1 MRGNWGKIRLAA
13 LILMVSFTC
22 VPVAVSAA
30 DTWERGGMPLF
41 QAVAQTSLEAQMLG
55 EKPFQSRPAPLN
67 SGADFL
73 SNLASGLQ
81 MDQDGGA
88 VMKLSHNLEMRIS
101 VLYDSEPGR
110 IEPQKRN
117 ESSLLM
123 KSSLDYR
130 LLPNLQV
137 GLNAYLY
144 RPDSSDSLSLSRQFA
159 ERVMGL
165 GPGLKYDL
173 GRWSFMLKSQ
183 METGSRERGG
193 EGLQNTIRVWYAF

>member
-1 MRGNWGKIRLAA
+1 MQGKWGRAWMAA
-13 LILMVSFTC
+13 IIVLVSLTC
-22 VPVAVSAA
+22 APLPGLAA
-30 DTWERGGMPLF
+30 DTWNKGGMPFTL
-41 QAVAQTSLEAQMLG
+41 VGAQTPMEAQMLG
-55 EKPFQSRPAPLN
+55 EKPFQSHSAPIN
-67 SGADFL
+67 PGAGFL

-81 MDQDGGA
+81 LDQDGGA
-88 VMKLSHNLEMRIS
+88 ALKLSPNLGMHIS
-101 VLYDSEPGR
+101 VLYDREPAR
-110 IEPQKRN
+110 LEPQKRN

-144 RPDSSDSLSLSRQFA
+144 RPDSGDNLLLSRQFGD
-159 ERVMGL
+159 RVMGL
-165 GPGLKYDL
+165 GPGIKYDL

-193 EGLQNTIRVWYAF
+193 EGMQNWFRVWYAF

>member
-1 MRGNWGKIRLAA
+1 MQGKWGIAWLAA
-13 LILMVSFTC
+13 IIVLVSLTC
-22 VPVAVSAA
+22 APLPGLAA
-30 DTWERGGMPLF
+30 DTWNRGGMPLIL
-41 QAVAQTSLEAQMLG
+41 AGAQTPMEAQMLG
-55 EKPFQSRPAPLN
+55 EKPFQSHPAPIN
-67 SGADFL
+67 PGAGFL

-81 MDQDGGA
+81 LDQDGGA
-88 VMKLSHNLEMRIS
+88 ALKLSHNLEMRIS
-101 VLYDSEPGR
+101 VLYDRDPAR
-110 IEPQKRN
+110 LEPQKRN

-123 KSSLDYR
+123 KSSIDYR

-144 RPDSSDSLSLSRQFA
+144 RPDSSDSLSLSRQFGD
-159 ERVMGL
+159 RVMGL

-193 EGLQNTIRVWYAF
+193 EGLQNTVRVWYAF